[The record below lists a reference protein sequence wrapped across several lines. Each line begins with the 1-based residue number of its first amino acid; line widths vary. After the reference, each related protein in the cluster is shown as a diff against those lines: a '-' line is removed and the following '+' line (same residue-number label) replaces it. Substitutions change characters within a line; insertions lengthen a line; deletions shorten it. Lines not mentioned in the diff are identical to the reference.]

1 MLTKTAG
8 ACVNA
13 LVVDGPT
20 RRDPTPLCGNLM
32 NQHGKKPLIFA
43 LYRVSQQVLS
53 KKPFSRKSQIGEI
66 RKFVKMKEVVQCLA
80 RM

>member
-13 LVVDGPT
+13 LVIDGPT

-32 NQHGKKPLIFA
+32 NQHGKKTLNFCLIPGVPTSF
-43 LYRVSQQVLS
+43 
-53 KKPFSRKSQIGEI
+53 KKET
-66 RKFVKMKEVVQCLA
+66 FVKKISNW
-80 RM
+80 RN